1 MLGRVSLLNHVG
13 LDHGDHSLNK
23 KNGELRTTVIVQSV
37 LGPLGENAECFLKG
51 VKFEWTLNDRLLTQK
66 LLIAYYGVGSTIED
80 DCDLRERNDGI
91 L

>member
-51 VKFEWTLNDRLLTQK
+51 VKFE
-66 LLIAYYGVGSTIED
+66 
-80 DCDLRERNDGI
+80 
-91 L
+91 